1 MCLNP
6 LAGTV
11 GRPPNFMKR
20 KNRLLVSVLVSLI
33 LGIFLSSTLYAQDR
47 LAASSA
53 SLISPEDKLQA
64 LASTRFHFITLKQF
78 HSGLFTF
85 VDQKKEMSEAEAS
98 LLNAGLN
105 VFLTSAE
112 RETMLLDALR
122 KNKSVQIKLPVSEN
136 VVRDTSTTIE
146 VKPLLDKPVAFQ
158 ITLTQGE
165 ERRLYD
171 VDWSGNMVSEA
182 VIGSL
187 G

>member
-1 MCLNP
+1 MHLSP

-11 GRPPNFMKR
+11 GRLPNFMR
-20 KNRLLVSVLVSLI
+20 LKNRISVTILANLI
-33 LGIFLSSTLYAQDR
+33 LGVFLSSSLYAQDR
-47 LAASSA
+47 LAGSSV
-53 SLISPEDKLQA
+53 SLVSPEDKLQA

-78 HSGLFTF
+78 HTGLFSF
-85 VDQKKEMSEAEAS
+85 AERGKDLSEAEAS

-122 KNKSVQIKLPVSEN
+122 RNQSVQIKLLVSEN
-136 VVRDTSTTIE
+136 VVQARSATIE

-165 ERRLYD
+165 ERHFYD
-171 VDWSGNMVSEA
+171 VDWSGNMVPEA